1 VFKDIYGAVYPH
13 LDAAVIPVD
22 YEEYNLDAAA
32 RGTQLVHNI
41 CENGKDPQS
50 TFAMLQSE
58 QKKNSDPDSKLDYTF
73 DTLDDVVQS
82 VQKDSQ
88 SNYDTL
94 QETIRTLQ
102 SQDIAHWLNTWREK
116 TVSSTYS
123 NIRCFR

>member
-1 VFKDIYGAVYPH
+1 MYPH